1 MRRLPCTKSR
11 GGRSGAH
18 RMQELKYFGD
28 GATLVISLDGL
39 NWIYKRRCS
48 DKGIQK
54 RNEELQLL
62 TSSGEMIQADEELQA
77 ITCVLDQRGSASSQ
91 LWRNS
96 DCRSSMVTRPS
107 PFSTSPHLCCLPEEP
122 HHSTLTS
129 LASYV
134 SERPKEAPWTRLVL
148 NMRDIFSFIKKNSNI
163 VTQQDSV
170 NDRVVIFCDVD
181 IPLQRFGDICYT
193 EDCNLSIGDTGW
205 HISDDNALSAA
216 HGPNTSNSNGNQHEL
231 VIRDN
236 FHNLKSRLK
245 SCHIYAPGV
254 LSGSDTNVKKR
265 KSVSFEDD
273 VMVYLFDQ
281 ESPTLELHSEAYTSL
296 PDVTFEDSGLEWD
309 DDFSALEKNCHFQC
323 VRRSQQ
329 HTSSLATQSSTA
341 RFFLSQ
347 TCLFLTHVT
356 ESDLEL

>member
-1 MRRLPCTKSR
+1 M
-11 GGRSGAH
+11 SGAR
-18 RMQELKYFGD
+18 RMQELKYFRD

-39 NWIYKRRCS
+39 DWISKRRCS
-48 DKGIQK
+48 DKGIKK
-54 RNEELQLL
+54 RNEETQLL
-62 TSSGEMIQADEELQA
+62 ISAGEMIQADEELPA
-77 ITCVLDQRGSASSQ
+77 ITCIFNQRGSAASQ
-91 LWRNS
+91 LWRNR
-96 DCRSSMVTRPS
+96 DCRSNVVPQHS

-122 HHSTLTS
+122 HRSTLTS
-129 LASYV
+129 LASSV
-134 SERPKEAPWTRLVL
+134 SERRKKAPRTRLVL
-148 NMRDIFSFIKKNSNI
+148 NMHNLFSLIKNNPNI

-170 NDRVVIFCDVD
+170 TMDRHDRFIIFCDED
-181 IPLQRFGDICYT
+181 IPLQRFDEICYT
-193 EDCNLSIGDTGW
+193 EDCRTSMGDTGW
-205 HISDDNALSAA
+205 HISDNNVFSAA
-216 HGPNTSNSNGNQHEL
+216 PSPNTNNSNRNQHAL

-236 FHNLKSRLK
+236 FNNLKSRLK
-245 SCHIYAPGV
+245 SGHIHTAGE

-296 PDVTFEDSGLEWD
+296 PDITLEDSGLEWE

-323 VRRSQQ
+323 VRHSQQ
-329 HTSSLATQSSTA
+329 HTVSPPTQSSSSLPQ

>member
-11 GGRSGAH
+11 GGGGGSGAR

-39 NWIYKRRCS
+39 NWISKRRCS
-48 DKGIQK
+48 DKGIKK

-62 TSSGEMIQADEELQA
+62 IFAGEMIQADEELQA
-77 ITCVLDQRGSASSQ
+77 IACVLDQRGSASSQ
-91 LWRNS
+91 LCRN
-96 DCRSSMVTRPS
+96 R
-107 PFSTSPHLCCLPEEP
+107 
-122 HHSTLTS
+122 
-129 LASYV
+129 
-134 SERPKEAPWTRLVL
+134 
-148 NMRDIFSFIKKNSNI
+148 
-163 VTQQDSV
+163 
-170 NDRVVIFCDVD
+170 
-181 IPLQRFGDICYT
+181 
-193 EDCNLSIGDTGW
+193 DTGW

-216 HGPNTSNSNGNQHEL
+216 HGPNTSNSKGNQHEL
-231 VIRDN
+231 VVRDN
-236 FHNLKSRLK
+236 FHNLKSRLE

-254 LSGSDTNVKKR
+254 SSGSDANVKKR

-309 DDFSALEKNCHFQC
+309 DDFSALEKNGHFQC

-329 HTSSLATQSSTA
+329 HTSSLPTQSSTA
-341 RFFLSQ
+341 LSRRFLLSQ